1 MLDVQKTTTEEL
13 RQILRD
19 DAEKAGHVCDTAFL
33 YEVMGELARR
43 NQESGLKLKTDLE
56 AWQEFLMY
64 YAPKKFIN
72 GAATDKGGHPL
83 SAP

>member
-1 MLDVQKTTTEEL
+1 MLDVQKAATEEL
-13 RQILRD
+13 LQILRD
-19 DAEKAGHVCDTAFL
+19 DIDKIVPVQGTDFL

>member
-56 AWQEFLMY
+56 AWQEFLIY

-72 GAATDKGGHPL
+72 GAAMDKGRHPL

>member
-43 NQESGLKLKTDLE
+43 SQKSGLKLKTDLE
-56 AWQEFLMY
+56 AWQEFLIY
-64 YAPKKFIN
+64 YAPKDFP
-72 GAATDKGGHPL
+72 ADFPADKQ
-83 SAP
+83 